1 MVTIKALLSIGA
13 VALGTTLAVAQSAD
27 NPQKNSNHPNV
38 PDVPAITRTP
48 AHDNDWGWFGLLAL
62 AGVPGLFASLRK
74 RRQSKQDKTGDQGKA
89 T

>member
-13 VALGTTLAVAQSAD
+13 VVLGTALAVAQSAD
-27 NPQKNSNHPNV
+27 NPQKRSSHPT
-38 PDVPAITRTP
+38 VPAITRTP

>member
-1 MVTIKALLSIGA
+1 VKIKFLLSIGA
-13 VALGTTLAVAQSAD
+13 VVLGTTLAVAQSAD
-27 NPQKNSNHPNV
+27 NPQKDSSYPT
-38 PDVPAITRTP
+38 VPAITRTP